1 MDTRKR
7 KNTRNKVWPET
18 EVHLKYRDKLSLHA
32 NSIVH
37 VTAGADNLSANG
49 IFVLTD
55 EKIPTR
61 TEVDIRIDFQ
71 PGDKQANFILAKGLV
86 IRQDDRGVAIQ
97 FTDIDTHQLGECI
110 MAKLNS
116 KK

>member
-18 EVHLKYRDKLSLHA
+18 EVHLKYRDKMSLHA
-32 NSIVH
+32 NSIADISAH
-37 VTAGADNLSANG
+37 ADNLSANG

-55 EKIPTR
+55 EKIPSG
-61 TEVDIRIDFQ
+61 TEVDIKIDFQ
-71 PGDKQANFILAKGLV
+71 PGEKQPNFIHAKGLV
-86 IRQDDRGVAIQ
+86 LRQDDRGVAIK
-97 FTDIDTHQLGECI
+97 FTVIDTHLLGECI